1 MLVLANF
8 GNGILHPRAIS
19 LAKES
24 NIRLHVRSS
33 FSNVEGSVIGP
44 DGDDSV
50 PVKSITC
57 CNKFVYV
64 RICDLSSKAIDV
76 FKSEEDIPFEIA
88 ISEVTNNSIS
98 IGFPRNQAFEAI
110 TYCWEKAAEL
120 EAERVECFSE
130 LTTISLV
137 GSGFLFNKNLV
148 KEFLDIAENSFCII
162 KQYDNLRLSIA
173 VTKENLS
180 KILAIL
186 HSKLQEI
193 NKA

>member
-110 TYCWEKAAEL
+110 TYCWEKAAEFN
-120 EAERVECFSE
+120 AEKVEIFSE
-130 LTTISLV
+130 LSTVTLV
-137 GSGFLFNKNLV
+137 GSGFIYNKDLV
-148 KEFLDIAENSFCII
+148 EKFFSVLSKTNCII
-162 KQYDNLRLSIA
+162 KQHDKLRISLAVAKEELSN
-173 VTKENLS
+173 TLS
-180 KILAIL
+180 LL
-186 HSKLQEI
+186 HEKFL
-193 NKA
+193 

>member
-1 MLVLANF
+1 MLTLANF

-24 NIRLHVRSS
+24 DIRIHVRSS

-50 PVKSITC
+50 PIKSITY
-57 CNKFVYV
+57 CNKFVYI
-64 RICDLSSKAIDV
+64 RIIGLSQKAIDSIL
-76 FKSEEDIPFEIA
+76 KEKLPFETAVVEID
-88 ISEVTNNSIS
+88 SDSIS
-98 IGFPRNQAFEAI
+98 FGFPRSESFEAI